1 MIVYDYIEYMNAYRV
16 SDTEHPEQTIA
27 YLTDT
32 DMAPHVLMNDVE
44 TLDGSDEDETREL
57 LHKEIIRQR
66 LKYLQ

>member
-1 MIVYDYIEYMNAYRV
+1 MIVYDFIEHMDAYRV

-32 DMAPHVLMNDVE
+32 DMAHVLMGDVE
-44 TLDGSDEDETREL
+44 TLDGESEDETREL
-57 LHKEIIRQR
+57 LHKEITRQR

>member
-1 MIVYDYIEYMNAYRV
+1 MIVYDFIEYMNAYRV

-32 DMAPHVLMNDVE
+32 DMAHVLMGDVE
-44 TLDGSDEDETREL
+44 TLDGSDEEETREL
-57 LHKEIIRQR
+57 LHKEIIRKR